1 MVDRR
6 HERAFPTLG
15 QKNLQNS
22 CDEMNGS
29 RVIRSLGNVTFA
41 PRRRQGSREGDPEV
55 PAGRGWARPA
65 LMGLLGATL
74 IAVAAS
80 LSGSPLAYKVPGA
93 WFFGT
98 PANDPSGAIVQSS
111 GLLLLTELALGFGG
125 LLLLTRAWVAITRGA
140 MKVQGMRPWRLARI
154 LGLWS
159 LPLLIA
165 PPMFSDDIY
174 SYAAQGQMVSLHISP
189 YLYGPGVMG
198 TTPFVSLAQG
208 IWINTPAPYGPL
220 FTGLDGIIA
229 RVTGDQVFATLVLL
243 RLLAVAGI
251 ALAAIF
257 LPSLARSYGRDGG
270 ATFSLALLNPLVL
283 LFLIGSGH
291 NDSLMIG
298 LLIAGLAV
306 ARRGHPAMG
315 IVLCALAGAVKAP
328 GLIGVFAIAWTN
340 TGAGSLKWR
349 RPISLAKAALIT
361 AGSFEILSVLFG
373 VGWGW
378 LRTQG
383 ASSEVT
389 NWLTPTDIAT
399 NAISGL
405 TRVARINLSSSSLLG
420 PVHVLGLVAVVAI
433 GLWALWRL
441 PDLGLLRAMAI
452 CLLALVLLGPIV
464 EPWYL
469 TWGIVLLAV
478 TGGPRTNT
486 AIIRFSVLVAFLG
499 ILGIGQL
506 ISFVGQLG
514 PLLGILLALLL
525 ITTAIG
531 AGEIVP
537 LTKSRRPDPGET
549 ARVTVSAS

>member
-1 MVDRR
+1 
-6 HERAFPTLG
+6 
-15 QKNLQNS
+15 
-22 CDEMNGS
+22 MNGPK
-29 RVIRSLGNVTFA
+29 VIRSPGNVTFA
-41 PRRRQGSREGDPEV
+41 PWSRQVSREGDPEV
-55 PAGRGWARPA
+55 RAGGGWARPV
-65 LMGLLGATL
+65 LIGLLGATL

-98 PANDPSGAIVQSS
+98 PANDPSGAIIQSS
-111 GLLLLTELALGFGG
+111 GLLLLTELALAFGG
-125 LLLLTRAWVAITRGA
+125 MLLLTRAWVAITRET
-140 MKVQGMRPWRLARI
+140 MKVQGIRPWRLARI

-159 LPLLIA
+159 VPLLIA

-198 TTPFVSLAQG
+198 ATPLVSLARG

-220 FTGLDGIIA
+220 FTGLDGSIA
-229 RVTGDQVFATLVLL
+229 RVTGGHVFATLVLL
-243 RLLAVAGI
+243 RLLAVAGV

-257 LPSLARSYGRDGG
+257 LPSLARSYGRDAG
-270 ATFSLALLNPLVL
+270 ATFSLVLLNPLVL

-291 NDSLMIG
+291 NDALMIG

-315 IVLCALAGAVKAP
+315 IVLCVLAGAVKAP

-340 TGAGSLKWR
+340 TGAGPLKWR
-349 RPISLAKAALIT
+349 RPISLAKAALIAAT
-361 AGSFEILSVLFG
+361 TLEILSVLFG

-399 NAISGL
+399 HVISGL
-405 TRVARINLSSSSLLG
+405 TRVVGVHLSSNSLLG
-420 PVHVLGLVAVVAI
+420 PVHVLGLVAVAAI

-441 PDLGLLRAMAI
+441 PDLGLMRAMAI

-469 TWGIVLLAV
+469 TWGIVLLAIS
-478 TGGPRTNT
+478 GGPRTST
-486 AIIRFSVLVAFLG
+486 AIIQFSVLVAFLG
-499 ILGIGQL
+499 IVGIGQL
-506 ISFVGQLG
+506 ISDVGQLG
-514 PLLGILLALLL
+514 PLRGILLALILTATAMATVELL
-525 ITTAIG
+525 
-531 AGEIVP
+531 P
-537 LTKSRRPDPGET
+537 LRKSRQAALPQT
-549 ARVTVSAS
+549 ARVAVSASSASSAS